1 MSEKFDMKLVIDAVT
16 TPLLHARL
24 NQASSYRERA
34 ALLRSLAESALLRS
48 LAESALR
55 GQEPVRMDAAASVA
69 AGSLL
74 PPGAQPATALLRR
87 PEDTPR
93 VVPEAAASVGRSS
106 VDSGNGDPASSYD
119 VNEIA
124 DAFGSFI

>member
-34 ALLRSLAESALLRS
+34 ALLRSLAESAL
-48 LAESALR
+48 R
-55 GQEPVRMDAAASVA
+55 GQESAGMDGAASFAAGYFFSSRVQPAAALSR
-69 AGSLL
+69 
-74 PPGAQPATALLRR
+74 PPEEA
-87 PEDTPR
+87 PR
-93 VVPEAAASVGRSS
+93 VLPEAAASVGPSP
-106 VDSGNGDPASSYD
+106 VDSGNGDPVSSYD

-124 DAFGSFI
+124 DAFGSFV